1 MTNRPRLGYIPA
13 MILEN
18 VIALLLLCVGCVLV
32 ILDQRDD
39 VKRWPFGG
47 PVWRAYLGHTLVWGF
62 FLWAAFSVV

>member
-1 MTNRPRLGYIPA
+1 MTRRHWPAYIPG

-47 PVWRAYLGHTLVWGF
+47 PVWRAYLGHTLLWGF
-62 FLWAAFSVV
+62 FVWGAFSVV